1 MIDYKQGAGQK
12 RRLTLDYD
20 ATREAVAQ
28 AGGVR
33 VGRLE
38 RTASR
43 VASLRSRRSWPGRCG
58 MSKRSEQSMA
68 VVTFAAKGA
77 GTTVVGNAES
87 KSLGAFELHC
97 SATSAA
103 A

>member
-12 RRLTLDYD
+12 RRLTIDYD

-28 AGGVR
+28 AGGSR

-43 VASLRSRRSWPGRCG
+43 VASLCSRRSWPGAVWNI
-58 MSKRSEQSMA
+58 KAYEQSMA

-97 SATSAA
+97 
-103 A
+103 

>member
-43 VASLRSRRSWPGRCG
+43 VASLRSRRCWPGRCG